1 MNELKIFE
9 NPAFGKIRTVET
21 NGEPWLV
28 GKDVAEALGYSN
40 TKDAIANHVDSE
52 DKRIIQKSE
61 FTTFEN
67 HIPKSALPVNFIPAD
82 VPNRGL
88 TVINESG
95 LYSLILSSKLPK
107 AKEFKHWVT
116 SEVLPSIRKHGMY
129 ATEELLDN
137 PEFAIK
143 VFTELKAEREKRKA
157 LETTVNA
164 QKQLIGEL
172 KPKADYTDLVLKSKT
187 LLTTTQIAKDYGMS
201 GKKFNKLLN
210 ELKVQYKTGGYN
222 KQWLL
227 YSKYQDKGWTHSET
241 IRFTR
246 SDGREDFV
254 LETKWTQK
262 GRLGLYQLLK
272 AWGILPTIER
282 EDETDDRSREKYYS

>member
-137 PEFAIK
+137 PDFAIK
-143 VFTELKAEREKRKA
+143 VFNELKAEREKRKA
-157 LETTVNA
+157 LETTVDV

-172 KPKADYTDLVLKSKT
+172 KPKADYTDQVLKSKSLVT
-187 LLTTTQIAKDYGMS
+187 ITQIAKDYGMS
-201 GKKFNKLLN
+201 GRQFNKLLN
-210 ELKVQYKTGGYN
+210 DIGVQYKTGGYN

-272 AWGILPTIER
+272 AWGILPMIER
-282 EDETDDRSREKYYS
+282 EDETE

>member
-9 NPAFGKIRTVET
+9 NPAFGKIRTVEIDDT
-21 NGEPWLV
+21 PYFV
-28 GKDVAEALGYSN
+28 GKDVAEVLGYAKPEN
-40 TKDAIANHVDSE
+40 AIANHVDDE
-52 DKRIIQKSE
+52 DKTSTLIQGSGSNYKSKA
-61 FTTFEN
+61 T
-67 HIPKSALPVNFIPAD
+67 I
-82 VPNRGL
+82 
-88 TVINESG
+88 INESG

-107 AKEFKHWVT
+107 AKEFKRWVT
-116 SEVLPSIRKHGMY
+116 SEVLPTIHKHGMY

-137 PEFAIK
+137 PDFAIK
-143 VFTELKAEREKRKA
+143 VFNELKAEREKRKA
-157 LETTVNA
+157 LETTVDV

-210 ELKVQYKTGGYN
+210 ELKIQYKTGGYN

-227 YSKYQDKGWTHSET
+227 YSKYQDKGWTHSDT
-241 IRFTR
+241 IRFTH

-262 GRLGLYQLLK
+262 GRLGLYELLK
-272 AWGILPTIER
+272 KRNILPMIER
-282 EDETDDRSREKYYS
+282 P

>member
-82 VPNRGL
+82 IPNRGL

-116 SEVLPSIRKHGMY
+116 SEILPTIRKHGMY

-137 PEFAIK
+137 PDFAIK
-143 VFTELKAEREKRKA
+143 VFNELKAEREKRKA
-157 LETTVNA
+157 LETTVNV

-227 YSKYQDKGWTHSET
+227 YSKYQDKGWTHSDT

-262 GRLGLYQLLK
+262 GRLGLYELLK
-272 AWGILPTIER
+272 KRGILPTIER
-282 EDETDDRSREKYYS
+282 E

>member
-21 NGEPWLV
+21 DGEPWLV

-116 SEVLPSIRKHGMY
+116 SEVLPTIRKHGMY
-129 ATEELLDN
+129 VTEELLDN

-157 LETTVNA
+157 LETTVDV
-164 QKQLIGEL
+164 QKQIIGEL
-172 KPKADYTDLVLKSKT
+172 KPKADYTDQVLKNKSLVT
-187 LLTTTQIAKDYGMS
+187 ITQIAKDYGMS
-201 GKKFNKLLN
+201 GRQFNKLLN
-210 ELKVQYKTGGYN
+210 DIGVQYKTGGYN

-227 YSKYQDKGWTHSET
+227 YSKYQDKGWTHSDT

-246 SDGREDFV
+246 SDGREDFA

-262 GRLGLYQLLK
+262 GRLGLYELLK
-272 AWGILPTIER
+272 KHGILPTIER
-282 EDETDDRSREKYYS
+282 E

>member
-9 NPAFGKIRTVET
+9 NPAFGKIRTIEKGGT
-21 NGEPWLV
+21 PYFV
-28 GKDVAEALGYSN
+28 GKDVAEVLGYERPA
-40 TKDAIANHVDSE
+40 KAIADHVDEE
-52 DKRIIQKSE
+52 DRDEVPIQDSIGRRQK
-61 FTTFEN
+61 T
-67 HIPKSALPVNFIPAD
+67 H
-82 VPNRGL
+82 
-88 TVINESG
+88 VINESG

-137 PEFAIK
+137 PDFAIK
-143 VFTELKAEREKRKA
+143 VFNELKAEREKRKA
-157 LETTVNA
+157 LETTVNV

-172 KPKADYTDLVLKSKT
+172 KPKADYTDQVLKSKSLVT
-187 LLTTTQIAKDYGMS
+187 ITQIAKDYGMS
-201 GKKFNKLLN
+201 GRQFNKLLN
-210 ELKVQYKTGGYN
+210 DIGVQYKTGGYN

-272 AWGILPTIER
+272 AWGILPMIER
-282 EDETDDRSREKYYS
+282 EDETE